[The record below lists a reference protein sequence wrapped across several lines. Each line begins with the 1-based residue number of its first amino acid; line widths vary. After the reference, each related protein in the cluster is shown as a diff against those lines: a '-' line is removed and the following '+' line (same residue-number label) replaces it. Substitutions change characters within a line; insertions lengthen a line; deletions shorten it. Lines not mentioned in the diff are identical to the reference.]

1 MNNDDPEMAN
11 NEEAKMIEN
20 EEHETVEIVAN
31 GAGDNDEID
40 IPLRASMK
48 LVS

>member
-1 MNNDDPEMAN
+1 MNSDDPEMAN
-11 NEEAKMIEN
+11 NEKLKMIEN

-31 GAGDNDEID
+31 RAGDNNEID